1 MLPEKNKVLTM
12 LDRRIDIRSK
22 SLTLLA
28 MKSRLDLLENSNSNV
43 NAGPTRKSGPI
54 VRAIGSNVEMSGSS
68 SRIRPLKFSDRV

>member
-28 MKSRLDLLENSNSNV
+28 MKIRLDLLEDSNANV
-43 NAGPTRKSGPI
+43 NAGPTR
-54 VRAIGSNVEMSGSS
+54 
-68 SRIRPLKFSDRV
+68 